1 MLGTKTALKEL
12 NGAIRV
18 SDPCPIPTTLY
29 RRVWPLTP
37 ALYPLQECLNLPTP
51 AVDPEGVAVSSPL
64 LLATMLMLVAASP
77 VSGSDAETCFSRQ
90 HQNAIVNVRQALVR
104 PTTVMDSRVTQS
116 ERDCVLACCSEDVKP
131 GIKCT
136 LAVFNPHKPSEPPNN
151 HNCHL
156 FHCQSEQD
164 CPLLTAEQGINTYD
178 IFKESFI
185 SANNACY
192 NTTDSN
198 HYYNNTTNNILVT
211 TNSNHYY
218 NNTTNNILATT
229 NSNHYYNNTTSNILA
244 TTNSNHYYNNTTSNI
259 LVTTNSNHYYNNTTN
274 NILATTN
281 SNHYYNNTTNNILDP
296 DPIRTTEKLQPATE
310 PATTTTTSTGAAAT
324 TKSPAAIEPLI
335 PRTTPENEL
344 VLVPKGV
351 QAAPASPGTEGQ
363 GGGKEVAGRGAL
375 KSSLVAV
382 VVVGLA
388 ILTLALAVVGR
399 KAMESFD
406 RRHYTRLELNDLHY
420 EV

>member
-1 MLGTKTALKEL
+1 MNRKPNKPPKKPNKLSKKPKPHPA
-12 NGAIRV
+12 
-18 SDPCPIPTTLY
+18 TTTTTTTTTTTSL
-29 RRVWPLTP
+29 
-37 ALYPLQECLNLPTP
+37 
-51 AVDPEGVAVSSPL
+51 
-64 LLATMLMLVAASP
+64 P
-77 VSGSDAETCFSRQ
+77 VS
-90 HQNAIVNVRQALVR
+90 
-104 PTTVMDSRVTQS
+104 TTPR
-116 ERDCVLACCSEDVKP
+116 R
-131 GIKCT
+131 
-136 LAVFNPHKPSEPPNN
+136 
-151 HNCHL
+151 
-156 FHCQSEQD
+156 
-164 CPLLTAEQGINTYD
+164 
-178 IFKESFI
+178 
-185 SANNACY
+185 
-192 NTTDSN
+192 
-198 HYYNNTTNNILVT
+198 
-211 TNSNHYY
+211 
-218 NNTTNNILATT
+218 
-229 NSNHYYNNTTSNILA
+229 
-244 TTNSNHYYNNTTSNI
+244 
-259 LVTTNSNHYYNNTTN
+259 
-274 NILATTN
+274 
-281 SNHYYNNTTNNILDP
+281 DP

-310 PATTTTTSTGAAAT
+310 PATSTTTSTGATAT